1 MEVEL
6 SAIERNKT
14 WELVRLPPGRRP
26 IGLKWVYK
34 LKRDPDGNVLKHK
47 ARILLAL
54 AGING
59 WHVHHLDVKSA
70 FLHGKLE
77 EEVYVTQPEGF
88 VQKNKSGLV
97 YKLSKALYGLRQAPR
112 AWNARLDKHLKLI
125 GFVRCAHEYV
135 VYIRKTNSSLLIVG
149 TYVDDLIVTGT
160 SKKEIDLFKKEMN
173 QEFEMS
179 DMGLLTYYLGIEVS
193 QKEHGIT
200 LKQTGYAKKL
210 LEKTGMLECNP
221 TETPM
226 EHNLE
231 LTKDESGKPVD
242 ATEYRSIVGGL
253 RYLCH
258 TRPDIS
264 YAVGVVS
271 RFLERPTEQHNHAVK
286 RILRYIKGTLNLGLV
301 YTRSKEKMQIVAYS
315 DNNHARDVNDRRS
328 TGGMVFYLNKNLVT
342 WNSQKQQ
349 CVALSSCE
357 AEFMAVNLATCQ
369 GIWVRRLVQEITG
382 EKLGPVTILIDNK
395 STLELVKH
403 PVFHGRSKHIDTRF
417 HFIRECIVTSLFL
430 KQ

>member
-1 MEVEL
+1 M
-6 SAIERNKT
+6 
-14 WELVRLPPGRRP
+14 
-26 IGLKWVYK
+26 
-34 LKRDPDGNVLKHK
+34 
-47 ARILLAL
+47 RILLAL

-200 LKQTGYAKKL
+200 LKQTGYAKKTTR
-210 LEKTGMLECNP
+210 KDRYAGMQ
-221 TETPM
+221 
-226 EHNLE
+226 
-231 LTKDESGKPVD
+231 S
-242 ATEYRSIVGGL
+242 YRDPNG
-253 RYLCH
+253 
-258 TRPDIS
+258 
-264 YAVGVVS
+264 AQS
-271 RFLERPTEQHNHAVK
+271 RTH
-286 RILRYIKGTLNLGLV
+286 
-301 YTRSKEKMQIVAYS
+301 
-315 DNNHARDVNDRRS
+315 
-328 TGGMVFYLNKNLVT
+328 
-342 WNSQKQQ
+342 
-349 CVALSSCE
+349 
-357 AEFMAVNLATCQ
+357 Q
-369 GIWVRRLVQEITG
+369 G
-382 EKLGPVTILIDNK
+382 
-395 STLELVKH
+395 
-403 PVFHGRSKHIDTRF
+403 
-417 HFIRECIVTSLFL
+417 
-430 KQ
+430 